1 MTKETTKETAATA
14 AKAAVEASGI
24 PTRTVLRVIIVLLTV
39 LVVLW
44 VISKL
49 TGIILLLV
57 LSIFF
62 AYLVSPLVEFIR
74 RPRTFSGKTF
84 AIPKVFAITIAYLL
98 ILAALLLAIFVI
110 VPSLSTQFPQ
120 FAVQAQEYWQ
130 SLGDKM
136 QQLVKYSRRMP
147 PPIVQALNDAI
158 PQVRDTVIHT
168 VQEFFAASLAYV
180 IYLPWLVLIPILA
193 FFLLKDAESFRR
205 SALLMLPR
213 GRWRWRG
220 DEFFQDINSTLAA
233 YIRAQLTACL
243 FIGVVCGLGFTVLG
257 LPGGLVM
264 GFLAGLFEFVPLIGP
279 LTIAILAALLATFHA
294 GPFNAFLVL
303 LFLGVLRIV
312 QDYAIYPRL
321 IGQGIH
327 LHPLAVIFAIL
338 AGEKLAGVA
347 GIFLAIPVV
356 AILTVSYRHW
366 MEHRGSEG
374 IADLLEPT
382 PPEPIDPA
390 KLGPAQ
396 GVLTNELHSN
406 TTPEQMELARPDL
419 TTGELKMPEEV
430 RQQLDDASSAPQ
442 TDESDA
448 QHRVD
453 QAQPPDDIELRS
465 QEESDDAYLQ
475 HTDR

>member
-1 MTKETTKETAATA
+1 MNRQTTKDTAATA
-14 AKAAVEASGI
+14 AKAAVEAYGPS
-24 PTRTVLRVIIVLLTV
+24 TRVVLRVIFVVLFV
-39 LVVLW
+39 IAVLW
-44 VISKL
+44 VIAKI

-62 AYLVSPLVEFIR
+62 AYLVSPLVEFLR
-74 RPRTFSGKTF
+74 RPRTVGERTI
-84 AIPKVFAITIAYLL
+84 AIPKAAAIA
-98 ILAALLLAIFVI
+98 
-110 VPSLSTQFPQ
+110 
-120 FAVQAQEYWQ
+120 
-130 SLGDKM
+130 
-136 QQLVKYSRRMP
+136 
-147 PPIVQALNDAI
+147 
-158 PQVRDTVIHT
+158 
-168 VQEFFAASLAYV
+168 LAYV
-180 IYLPWLVLIPILA
+180 IILVAIVFAILVVLPSLSNQFPGFVDQAKSYWSSLAQRTQQIIEYSRLNRLPGPVVNEVNKAVPLVVEKIGSTVTEFASAAVGYVVYLPWLVLIPILA

-243 FIGVVCGLGFTVLG
+243 FIGVICALGFTVLG
-257 LPGGLVM
+257 LPGSLVM
-264 GFLAGLFEFVPLIGP
+264 GVLAGCFEFIPLVGP
-279 LTIAILAALLATFHA
+279 VTIAILAALLAMFHA

-382 PPEPIDPA
+382 
-390 KLGPAQ
+390 GPADP
-396 GVLTNELHSN
+396 VKVSELAAQNVEQLNAES
-406 TTPEQMELARPDL
+406 TPEQMSRARPDL
-419 TTGELKMPEEV
+419 NTGELKMPEG
-430 RQQLDDASSAPQ
+430 
-442 TDESDA
+442 T
-448 QHRVD
+448 
-453 QAQPPDDIELRS
+453 
-465 QEESDDAYLQ
+465 
-475 HTDR
+475 